1 MNSLSL
7 KSSCYRAAVCL
18 LACLWLP
25 ATGQAQKLLRLV
37 RYADSLLNERYQN
50 PDIDTLYI
58 TRPKTKWT
66 FAARINVSGATLE
79 TRGVDNGLPFRSE
92 MNADY
97 KSTVSLGVNYLG
109 MALSLSLNPGKLLGR
124 YHDYEVGLNSYRN
137 RWGFDFFYQ
146 DASNFTG
153 WYEGNGMPRIELPPE
168 VLSMKSFNV
177 NAYYAF
183 NYRRFSYPA
192 AFSQSFVQQQSAGS
206 LLLGFSLQGQR
217 SRTEGN
223 YESLLKVFNVGLGA
237 GYGYNWVPHRRWLFH
252 LSALPT
258 LTVYSNTS
266 LSVDD
271 DRISLDYH
279 FPEVIITVRG
289 AIIRQFGNM
298 FAGATMVY
306 NFTNVGD
313 HNKLSVY
320 HSKWHLRLL
329 FGYRL

>member
-7 KSSCYRAAVCL
+7 KSSCYRTAVCL

-66 FAARINVSGATLE
+66 FTARINVSGATLE

-192 AFSQSFVQQQSAGS
+192 AFSQTFVQQQSAGS

-217 SRTEGN
+217 S
-223 YESLLKVFNVGLGA
+223 
-237 GYGYNWVPHRRWLFH
+237 RRWLFH

-298 FAGATMVY
+298 FAGSTMVY